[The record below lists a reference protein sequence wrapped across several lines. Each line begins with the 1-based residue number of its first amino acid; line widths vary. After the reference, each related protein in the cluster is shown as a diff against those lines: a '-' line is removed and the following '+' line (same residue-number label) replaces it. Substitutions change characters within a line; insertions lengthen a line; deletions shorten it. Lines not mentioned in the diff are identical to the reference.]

1 MRRRRCT
8 LRPDPRAFAA
18 LVVTIAALSWE
29 RPARAQ
35 GFYWS
40 LTYEPAVPLGSVRN
54 FVQNVSPLGFGL
66 DARYWFKG
74 PNLSVGVG
82 GVYNRFFQTSPQAT
96 YPVDNGAVTA
106 TLYRIV
112 DAVGVFPEVHYYFGP
127 ENEVVPYLGLGA
139 GFASVK
145 FHVLVSDF
153 DISENSAGLILS
165 PEGGLL
171 LPFDRDGSLI
181 LQAFTVGVKWS
192 FITAGFR
199 DVSNTSYV
207 ALSLGLLAY

>member
-1 MRRRRCT
+1 MRSRRCS
-8 LRPDPRAFAA
+8 LRPGTRAFVTC
-18 LVVTIAALSWE
+18 LLTIAALSWE
-29 RPARAQ
+29 SAARAQ

-40 LTYEPAVPLGSVRN
+40 LTYDPAVPIGSVRS

-82 GVYNRFFQTSPQAT
+82 GIYNRFYETSPQAT
-96 YPVDNGAVTA
+96 YPVENGAVTA
-106 TLYRIV
+106 TLYRIIDV
-112 DAVGVFPEVHYYFGP
+112 VGVLPEVHYYFGP
-127 ENEVVPYLGLGA
+127 EKEVVPYLGLGA
-139 GFASVK
+139 GLGSVK

-153 DISENSAGLILS
+153 DLSENSLGLIVS
-165 PEGGLL
+165 PEGGFL

-199 DVSNTSYV
+199 DVSNTSYL
-207 ALSLGLLAY
+207 AFSLGLLAY